1 MNVHVLAA
9 GFNQS
14 RTEGRNIKLP
24 CDDDG
29 EVLWTKQTN
38 DKKVE
43 LILFVEEEKDVFICK
58 RDPDSRYIVLPDS
71 SLLIKKALVSD
82 SGIYHCDG
90 DLFIN
95 LTVMPSEGGR
105 KFFAF

>member
-43 LILFVEEEKDVFICK
+43 FILFVEVEKDVFICK

-82 SGIYHCDG
+82 SGIYHCD